1 MNRLFYF
8 KHMIAIIACIVAIH
22 ASAYD
27 FVKDGIY
34 YNISGTNVVVTY
46 KDTNYNSYS
55 GTVIIPSTVTYSGT
69 TYNVVQINPS
79 AFKNC
84 TGLKRVVIPPSV
96 KYLMNYAFQNCTGLT
111 NITLPAN
118 FYSCYNY
125 AFDGCTNLKTIVYLS
140 TTPNSW
146 NLNNFP
152 QSVYSNA
159 TLVVPKGYKSTY
171 ESAGGALSNF
181 STIKE
186 ISCDFVEDAIFY
198 NDLGNNTASVTYAS
212 RFAEDYSGDIVIPQT
227 VTHNGTTYTVTAIG
241 YESLYD
247 NDNLYSVSVPST
259 VTEIDG
265 HAFYSCSYLTQVNIP
280 DGVSDINYCT
290 FGECYSLPN
299 ITLPASVSWIAQNA
313 FSGCS
318 SLVNITCQATTPPM
332 CVDSSCFPSS
342 AYSNATLNVPSA
354 SLSQY
359 QTTSVWSNFSN
370 IVGKNYDFEYNGIY
384 YMITGANT
392 ASVTYRDSD
401 FNSYSGTVNIPS
413 TVTHNGT
420 TYTVTA
426 IGRSAF
432 RVSSELTSVTIPNTV
447 TAINYGAFY
456 DCNKL
461 TSINIPNSVTFM
473 DDFAFMSCSGLES
486 VTIGS
491 GLTTIPRQCFLGC
504 TSLSQ
509 INIPS
514 TVNEISYF
522 AFYNCSSLTSVNIQN
537 GVKSIRFSAFGY
549 CESLQNIMIPA
560 SVTTIEESVL
570 SGCTS
575 LEAIMV
581 NSANTHYCSQYGVLF
596 DIAMDTLIAFPN
608 KSGTVYQIPDGVKV
622 IGSGAFFLC
631 DNLTSVTLPNT
642 VTSIHTDAFSFCEKL
657 TTLRI
662 PASVSDIE
670 SNAFGNCTSLVG
682 FDVDEGN
689 QHYMSDYGVLYSSD
703 GKILLQ
709 YPCARPDKH
718 YSILNSTDSIDFQ
731 SFTSSSCLKSVYLPS
746 GLRTIP
752 QQSFMSSSVK
762 RVVIDEGLRRIGMN
776 AFASCDS
783 LKSIYLPSTL
793 TQIDNYA
800 FQMDIEL
807 DDLTFAGSTPPTLGY
822 NVFYGTGYYNDDFT
836 VYVPEGSGSVYS
848 NYNWNSYYFG
858 PNVSEISPIVSGT
871 TITVDSLTYVTTDN
885 NLSLK
890 VSGATSTNLVDPGI
904 PPKVA
909 YQGNLCTVTT
919 LGYSSLQNCK
929 KMIRA
934 EVPFTV
940 NWMDDYSFYG
950 CTKLQ
955 TLRLHEGIEEIDP
968 FSISH
973 VDALTT
979 LSIPASVDSI
989 SGTFVTYSN
998 NLQEILVN
1006 PGNNKYVSVDG
1017 VLFSKNRKLLVSFP
1031 NAKTSNYTI
1040 PYGAEIIGSN
1050 SFRGSTHLQEV
1061 IIPPSVRKIEGSA
1074 FLENTALKEINVP
1087 EGVET
1092 IGYNAFYKCSNM
1104 TRAELPSTL
1113 TSLGYNAFAN
1123 TRKLAT
1129 LVVNNPTP
1137 PTCQIY
1143 IQPQTG
1149 TISETFDDYNYTNTQ
1164 LVVPRGC
1171 AQAYMTADIWKKF
1184 QNIVEADPVVE
1195 YMRGDVNGD
1204 GQVTIADVSA
1214 LIDILL
1220 EGITPPNNNADV
1232 NLDGQVNIA
1241 DVSMLID
1248 YLLGNPF
1255 PEASLDMWYLIG
1267 SHVGSTDWQNQGES
1281 SVGYGMIPLFPF
1293 GEMNY
1298 SGKCT
1303 LTYSGY
1309 FDENDYILIL
1319 HNPGSWDDRWG
1330 IDNDGN
1336 YVNSNSN
1343 NGNANAFQLGNSGY
1357 YTITLDTRTN
1367 SFSFEP
1373 INGSSIGVYNSITI
1387 VGAHNSWMV
1396 DDGRYH
1402 MTDLNPNKENHDWI
1416 FRNFTLSNNT
1426 ELKFAADNGWDFSWG
1441 TNEFPWGRGTNGGL
1455 NIAVEAGTYDV
1466 YFNDITG
1473 DYHFI
1478 KK

>member
-55 GTVIIPSTVTYSGT
+55 GTVIIPSTVTYDGT

-146 NLNNFP
+146 YTNNFP

-159 TLVVPKGYKSTY
+159 TLIVPKGYKSTY
-171 ESAGGALSNF
+171 ESVGGALSNF
-181 STIKE
+181 STIEE
-186 ISCDFVEDAIFY
+186 IDCDFVEGAIFY
-198 NDLGNNTASVTYAS
+198 NDLGNNKASVTYAS
-212 RFAEDYSGDIVIPQT
+212 RFAEDYSGDLVIPST
-227 VTHNGTTYTVTAIG
+227 VTHGSTTYTVTAIG
-241 YESLYD
+241 HESFYD

-259 VTEIDG
+259 VTEIAAY
-265 HAFYSCSYLTQVNIP
+265 AFYSCSYLTQVNIP
-280 DGVSDINYCT
+280 DGISDINYCT
-290 FGECYSLPN
+290 FGECYRLPN
-299 ITLPASVSWIAQNA
+299 ITLPASTYWIAQNA
-313 FSGCS
+313 FSGCE
-318 SLVNITCQATTPPM
+318 SLIDITCRATTPPI

-342 AYSNATLNVPSA
+342 AYSNATLIVPSS

-370 IVGKNYDFEYNGIY
+370 IVAKDYDFEYNGIY
-384 YMITGANT
+384 YRITGANT
-392 ASVTYRDSD
+392 ASVTYRDTD
-401 FNSYSGTVNIPS
+401 FNSYSGNVNIPS
-413 TVTHNGT
+413 TVTHEGT

-432 RVSSELTSVTIPNTV
+432 RVCTGLTAVTIPSTV

-456 DCNKL
+456 NCSSL
-461 TSINIPNSVTFM
+461 ASINIPNSVTLL
-473 DDFAFMSCSGLES
+473 DEFAFMSCSGLTS

-491 GLTTIPRQCFLGC
+491 GVTTIPRQCFLGC

-509 INIPS
+509 ITIPS
-514 TVNEISYF
+514 NVDDISYF
-522 AFYNCSSLTSVNIQN
+522 AFYNCTSLTNVNIQN
-537 GVKSIRFSAFGY
+537 GVKGILYSAFGE
-549 CESLQNIMIPA
+549 CSSLQNIMIPA

-608 KSGTVYQIPDGVKV
+608 KSTAVYRIPDGVKV
-622 IGSGAFFLC
+622 IGSGAFYLC
-631 DNLTSVTLPNT
+631 DNLHSVTLPNT
-642 VTSIHTDAFSFCEKL
+642 VISIHTDAFSFCDKL
-657 TTLRI
+657 TTFRI
-662 PASVSDIE
+662 PASVSHIE
-670 SNAFGNCTSLVG
+670 SSAFGECTSLVG

-689 QHYMSDYGVLYSSD
+689 QHYMSDYGVLYSID

-731 SFTSSSCLKSVYLPS
+731 SFTMNSCLKSVYLPS
-746 GLRTIP
+746 SIRTIP
-752 QQSFMSSSVK
+752 QNTFRSSNIE
-762 RVVIDEGLRRIGMN
+762 RVVIDEGLRLIEAN
-776 AFASCDS
+776 AFAGCEH

-793 TQIDNYA
+793 TEIENLA

-807 DDLTFAGSTPPTLGY
+807 EELTFAGSTPPTLGS
-822 NVFYGTGYYNDDFT
+822 NVFYGTGYYVDDFT

-848 NYNWNSYYFG
+848 NYNWNSYYFT
-858 PNVSEISPIVSGT
+858 PNVYEISPVASGT
-871 TITVDSLTYVTTDN
+871 TFNVDSLTYNVTDDY
-885 NLSLK
+885 LSLK
-890 VSGATSTNLVDPGI
+890 VSGATSTDLVDPGI

-950 CTKLQ
+950 CSKLQ

-979 LSIPASVDSI
+979 LSIPTSVDSI

-998 NLQEILVN
+998 SLQEILVN

-1017 VLFSKNRKLLVSFP
+1017 VLFSKNRKLLVSYP
-1031 NAKTSNYTI
+1031 NAKTNNYSI
-1040 PYGAEIIGSN
+1040 PYGTEIIGSN
-1050 SFRGSTHLQEV
+1050 SFRGSSHLQQV
-1061 IIPPSVRKIEGSA
+1061 NIPASVRKIEGSA
-1074 FLENTALKEINVP
+1074 FLDNTALKEINVP

-1092 IGYNAFYKCSNM
+1092 IGYNAFYKCSSM

-1113 TSLGYNAFAN
+1113 TSLGYNALAN

-1137 PTCQIY
+1137 PTCQTY
-1143 IQPQTG
+1143 IQPHTG
-1149 TISETFDDYNYTNTQ
+1149 TIYETFDDYNYANTQ
-1164 LVVPRGC
+1164 LVVPHGC
-1171 AQAYMTADIWKKF
+1171 AQAYRAADIWEKF

-1220 EGITPPNNNADV
+1220 EGITPSNDNADV
-1232 NLDGQVNIA
+1232 NLDGEVSIA

-1248 YLLGNPF
+1248 YLLGDSF
-1255 PEASLDMWYLIG
+1255 PEAGLDMWYLIG
-1267 SHVGSTDWQNQGES
+1267 DHVGSNPWLNTGNDCIGQS
-1281 SVGYGMIPLFPF
+1281 LIPLYPV
-1293 GEMNY
+1293 GEFDER
-1298 SGKCT
+1298 GKGV
-1303 LTYSGY
+1303 LTYTGY
-1309 FDENDYILIL
+1309 FGGNDYMAIL
-1319 HNPGSWDDRWG
+1319 HTPGSWDDRWG
-1330 IDNDGN
+1330 IDDSGN
-1336 YVNSNSN
+1336 YVHGNSDNVQ
-1343 NGNANAFQLGNSGY
+1343 AFKLNNSGY
-1357 YTITLDTRTN
+1357 YTITLNTKTN
-1367 SFSFEP
+1367 SFSVEP
-1373 INGSSIGVYNSITI
+1373 VDGSSVGVFNTITI
-1387 VGAHNSWMV
+1387 VGAHDYWDVTYTGFNMMGLTP
-1396 DDGRYH
+1396 D
-1402 MTDLNPNKENHDWI
+1402 KENHDWYK
-1416 FRNFTLSNNT
+1416 NFMLSNDGD
-1426 ELKFAADNGWDFSWG
+1426 LKFAADNNWDFSWG
-1441 TNEFPWGRGTNGGL
+1441 TNEFPWGRGYNGGY
-1455 NIAVEAGTYDV
+1455 NIPGEAGSYDV